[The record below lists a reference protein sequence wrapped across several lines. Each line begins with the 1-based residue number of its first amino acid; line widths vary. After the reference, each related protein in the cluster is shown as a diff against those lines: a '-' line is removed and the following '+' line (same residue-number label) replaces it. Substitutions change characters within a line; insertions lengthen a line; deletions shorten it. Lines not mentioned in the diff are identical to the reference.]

1 MRRVRCEACAA
12 RPSRYHAENAARIRL
27 TELSELYDR
36 DFVLW
41 TEEQTA
47 SLRRAK
53 DSNLPLDWEN
63 LA

>member
-1 MRRVRCEACAA
+1 LNK
-12 RPSRYHAENAARIRL
+12 S
-27 TELSELYDR
+27 SELHDR